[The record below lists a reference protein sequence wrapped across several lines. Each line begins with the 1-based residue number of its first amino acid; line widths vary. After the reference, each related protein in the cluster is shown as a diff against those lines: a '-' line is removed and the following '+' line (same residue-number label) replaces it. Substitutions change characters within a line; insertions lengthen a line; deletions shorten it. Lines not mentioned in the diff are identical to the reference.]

1 MSNRFDDARVA
12 VVGAGAGL
20 GAQIA
25 SDFAG
30 EGARVARFDLRPPDE
45 VREDLWWWAG
55 DVSSAEDVDGFMA
68 GAVRELGGV
77 DVLVNCAGVASRA
90 SVHEMAE
97 HDWDRVMNVN
107 LKGTFLTTRAVL
119 PVMMDQPSGGVII
132 NLASQAGV
140 RVEPG
145 MSSYCASKAAVIQFT
160 KSVALEYAPHIR
172 ANAVCPGLIETALV
186 RSAFAEYA
194 AQSGMSYDEVRD
206 ERRSIIPMGRFQTPK
221 NLSDS
226 VLFLASASASEITG
240 AVFDVSGGEMI
251 PR

>member
-1 MSNRFDDARVA
+1 VSNRFDDVRVA
-12 VVGAGAGL
+12 ILGAGAGL

-25 SDFAG
+25 SDFEG
-30 EGARVARFDLRPPDE
+30 EGARVARFDLRLPKE
-45 VREDLWWWAG
+45 VHQDRLWWAG

-68 GAVRELGGV
+68 GTLRELGGV

-90 SVHEMAE
+90 AVHEIAE
-97 HDWDRVMNVN
+97 DAWDRVMNVN
-107 LKGTFLTTRAVL
+107 LKGTFLSVRAVL
-119 PVMMDQPSGGVII
+119 PVMIDQPGGGVII

-160 KSVALEYAPHIR
+160 KSVALEYSPRIR
-172 ANAVCPGLIETALV
+172 ANAVCPGLIETELV
-186 RSAFAEYA
+186 QNAFADYA
-194 AQSGMSYDEVRD
+194 KQSGKSYDEVRD
-206 ERRSIIPMGRFQTPK
+206 ERRSVIPLRRFQTPK

-226 VLFLASASASEITG
+226 VLFLASDSASEITG